1 MYTALI
7 MAAGSGARTRLPFN
21 KMFYELR
28 GKPMVLYSVDRF
40 SGDSDCGEVIVVHAA
55 ADTQKMCTLLKGRPN
70 VKPVIGG
77 ATRQESVCA
86 GLKVAKH
93 PCVLI
98 HDGARPNLKR
108 PLIEALKKALGEAD
122 AATAAIPVRDT
133 TVEVDHGEIIRHYD
147 RKRTYSVQTPQ
158 AFRTEEILKAH
169 LLVIGEPSEFTDD
182 TSVYLAAFPQK
193 TVRIVPGDEDNV
205 KVTTQSDL
213 SLIEGL
219 L

>member
-40 SGDSDCGEVIVVHAA
+40 LGDSECGEVIVVHASG
-55 ADTQKMCTLLKGRPN
+55 DTQKMGALFKGYPT
-70 VKPVIGG
+70 VKLVLGG
-77 ATRQESVCA
+77 STRQESVCA
-86 GLKVAKH
+86 GLKAAKH
-93 PCVLI
+93 PWVLI

-108 PLIEALKKALGEAD
+108 PFIDALKRALTEVD
-122 AATAAIPVRDT
+122 AATLAIPVRDT
-133 TVEVDHGEIIRHYD
+133 TIDVEHGEILSHYD

-169 LLVIGEPSEFTDD
+169 LLVLGDPSGFTDD

-193 TVRIVPGDEDNV
+193 SVRVFPGDDDNI
-205 KVTTQSDL
+205 KVTPRTDL
-213 SLIEGL
+213 SLMEGL